1 MKLDAQINII
11 NVIIPIQTYSNISY
25 QNLLLNIFP
34 YYTEK
39 QTAGGPPGLRL
50 SEDDCKGAAANLLA
64 SRANIFSTIARKTP
78 RRHQLHRYLQSHST
92 TFSDL
97 L

>member
-1 MKLDAQINII
+1 MHKL
-11 NVIIPIQTYSNISY
+11 IIPIQTYSIISY

-34 YYTEK
+34 YTEK

-64 SRANIFSTIARKTP
+64 SRANIFSAIARETP
-78 RRHQLHRYLQSHST
+78 RRHKLHRYL
-92 TFSDL
+92 
-97 L
+97 